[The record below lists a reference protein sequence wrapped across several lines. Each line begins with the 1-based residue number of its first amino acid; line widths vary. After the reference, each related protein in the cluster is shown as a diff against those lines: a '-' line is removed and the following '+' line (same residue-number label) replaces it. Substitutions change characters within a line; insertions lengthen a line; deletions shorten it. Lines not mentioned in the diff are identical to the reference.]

1 VELRQSLESE
11 MSRAV
16 ASVVLTPSIAEGSCA
31 DGSSC
36 CAEPEPQAHV
46 PGDNARGA
54 LHGAVKRA
62 GQSGSLRN
70 FGGGGC
76 GLDESRQRHGL
87 ESMQGLA
94 SMLDEFDA
102 LLGISNSD
110 THEVKQRERTSVP
123 QDCVPQENSQSRLPE
138 LPHMGAQSTSI
149 AGFAS
154 FRCTPICGAPYPPS
168 DACCEGL
175 DLSDLSWSHDDELPT
190 QEGV

>member
-1 VELRQSLESE
+1 MELHQSLESE

-16 ASVVLTPSIAEGSCA
+16 ASVVLTPSSAEGSSA

-36 CAEPEPQAHV
+36 CADPEPQAHL
-46 PGDNARGA
+46 PGDAPGA
-54 LHGAVKRA
+54 LHGAVKLA
-62 GQSGSLRN
+62 GQSESLRK
-70 FGGGGC
+70 FGERGC

-102 LLGISNSD
+102 LLGIANSD
-110 THEVKQRERTSVP
+110 TNEVKQAEIK
-123 QDCVPQENSQSRLPE
+123 VPQENLQSRLPE
-138 LPHMGAQSTSI
+138 LPQMAAQSTTI

-175 DLSDLSWSHDDELPT
+175 DLSDLSWSHDDEVPT
-190 QEGV
+190 QEGF

>member
-1 VELRQSLESE
+1 MELHQSLESE

-16 ASVVLTPSIAEGSCA
+16 ASVVLTPSSAEGSSA

-36 CAEPEPQAHV
+36 CADPEPQAHV
-46 PGDNARGA
+46 PGDARSA

-62 GQSGSLRN
+62 GQSESLRK
-70 FGGGGC
+70 FGERGC

-87 ESMQGLA
+87 E

-110 THEVKQRERTSVP
+110 THEVKQKRE
-123 QDCVPQENSQSRLPE
+123 PQENLQCRLPE

-149 AGFAS
+149 AGFVS

-175 DLSDLSWSHDDELPT
+175 DLSDLSWSHDDEVPT
-190 QEGV
+190 QEGF